1 MAKPAITKRAT
12 KGSALTYN
20 ELDTNFQNLD
30 DATITLQAGT
40 GGTNVVSDLNGT
52 ITLVAGSN
60 ITLAGNNTAKTL
72 TINSLGGDLVNDLSP
87 QLGGNLDVNNFSITN
102 DNSTKAITLTSN
114 SNKVFLTVGNNTGTR
129 INSLVTDG
137 TNSITFQNDKAQWQ
151 IFDEAAHGVIFQG
164 ATGGNAFTVNSKNVT
179 VSVDSGGFIQLAGN
193 KYPTTLGSANQYL
206 KTDGAGNLS
215 WSTIATTVD
224 RLTSNGAALVF
235 YDNGTSGTLSLFRS
249 LSIATTNNGNINLVP
264 GGSGDITLTP
274 TTGKVTIS
282 AVNFPT
288 GDGTTGQ
295 TLITNGSGQLSWA
308 NNSSIETK
316 TTSQLATITS
326 GAGST
331 NPVAGTLYY
340 NSDARQFYYWGG
352 WTGTNSDLNLDFV
365 AINHRSKN
373 PTEPTWTNSTF
384 SGSSW
389 IGFDRRYD
397 VHTIN
402 YQASAN
408 CYIEVNM
415 GNQNIGR
422 RYTLIIYKTGS
433 GTIGFGT
440 QGSTISGVSI
450 TGTGWK
456 VVDIEYLG
464 GSNLYTIDVRI

>member
-12 KGSALTYN
+12 KGSALTYD

-52 ITLVAGSN
+52 ITLVAGTN
-60 ITLAGNNTAKTL
+60 VTLAGNNTAKTV
-72 TINSLGGDLVNDLSP
+72 TINALGGDLVYDTSP
-87 QLGGNLDVNNFSITN
+87 QLGGQLDVNNFTITN
-102 DNSTKAITLTSN
+102 AASTKAITLTSN
-114 SNKVFLTVGNNTGTR
+114 SNKVLLSVGTNTGTR

-151 IFDEAAHGVIFQG
+151 IFDEAAHGIVFQG

-215 WSTIATTVD
+215 WSTISTTVD

-274 TTGKVTIS
+274 ASGKVTIS

-288 GDGTTGQ
+288 GDGTSGQ
-295 TLITNGSGQLSWA
+295 TLVTNGSGQLSWA
-308 NNSSIETK
+308 NNSSISV
-316 TTSQLATITS
+316 TTYAGRDALDGYSDSTRPRGFTI
-326 GAGST
+326 
-331 NPVAGTLYY
+331 Y
-340 NSDARQFYYWGG
+340 NSDTKTLQYWSG
-352 WTGTNSDLNLDFV
+352 WTGASQGYNWQDIGNY
-365 AINHRSKN
+365 RSVN
-373 PTEPTWTNSTF
+373 PTTVTVDNAAITSQSAYVPYLNHSITYITWTATTL
-384 SGSSW
+384 G
-389 IGFDRRYD
+389 
-397 VHTIN
+397 
-402 YQASAN
+402 
-408 CYIEVNM
+408 YIELP
-415 GNQNIGR
+415 NQQAQIGR
-422 RYTLIIYKTGS
+422 RYTLLITKTGA
-433 GTIGFGT
+433 GTVGFRE
-440 QGSTISGVSI
+440 QGVYISGAQIASGE
-450 TGTGWK
+450 TGNFIYE
-456 VVDIEYLG
+456 IEFLG
-464 GSNLYTIDVRI
+464 GTFNATVTRR